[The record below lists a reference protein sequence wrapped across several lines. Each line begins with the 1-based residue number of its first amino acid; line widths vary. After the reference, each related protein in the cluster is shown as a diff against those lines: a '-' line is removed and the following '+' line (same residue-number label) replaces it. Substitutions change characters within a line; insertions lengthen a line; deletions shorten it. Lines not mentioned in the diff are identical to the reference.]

1 MYMLTL
7 GARMPKGVLLLVFID
22 AEPVALIRLLVRGVE
37 GDSDSIVSLLTL
49 GYKVRL
55 IGRVY
60 G

>member
-49 GYKVRL
+49 GTR
-55 IGRVY
+55 
-60 G
+60 